1 MPGMIVSGRRFI
13 AKLAKS
19 GTVTRMETR
28 TPQKLYAY
36 VDESGQD
43 TLGAFFVVATVLT
56 ADNQER
62 VRQALERLERASG
75 KGLRKWVKATP
86 RQRLAYMTPVLQLPA
101 LHGRLFVAH
110 FTDTTAYV
118 PCVLTAIARAVIT
131 GAAGQPAR
139 ATILI
144 DGLQKGIRQ
153 HAAAALR
160 AQLQPQQIRLEKVR
174 GLNEQSDAL
183 MRLAD
188 ALAGFVRH
196 GLEGRPHMAP
206 LLAESHRQEVL
217 HLIQA

>member
-1 MPGMIVSGRRFI
+1 MPTSMNPGRIRW
-13 AKLAKS
+13 ARYS
-19 GTVTRMETR
+19 SSR
-28 TPQKLYAY
+28 
-36 VDESGQD
+36 
-43 TLGAFFVVATVLT
+43 TVLT

-101 LHGRLFVAH
+101 LHGRLFAAH
-110 FTDTTAYV
+110 FTDTTTYL
-118 PCVLTAIARAVIT
+118 PCVLTAITRAVIT

-153 HAAAALR
+153 NAAAALR

-174 GLNEQSDAL
+174 GLHEQSDAL

-196 GLEGRPHMAP
+196 GLEG
-206 LLAESHRQEVL
+206 LS
-217 HLIQA
+217 